1 MTTTDN
7 LKFLLLQLH
16 IIIIIVI
23 FNLAK
28 CTRVRLGEGVTYFY
42 LVLNESEIPRD
53 VKLKY
58 LRAIREFSLK
68 WNTHDA
74 NVVGKASKLVVLIG
88 EP

>member
-1 MTTTDN
+1 MTTTHN
-7 LKFLLLQLH
+7 LNFLLLQLL

-28 CTRVRLGEGVTYFY
+28 CTRVRLGEGVPYLY
-42 LVLNESEIPRD
+42 LVLDGSEIPRN

-58 LRAIREFSLK
+58 LRVTMASSLK

-74 NVVGKASKLVVLIG
+74 NVVGKAGSTD
-88 EP
+88 